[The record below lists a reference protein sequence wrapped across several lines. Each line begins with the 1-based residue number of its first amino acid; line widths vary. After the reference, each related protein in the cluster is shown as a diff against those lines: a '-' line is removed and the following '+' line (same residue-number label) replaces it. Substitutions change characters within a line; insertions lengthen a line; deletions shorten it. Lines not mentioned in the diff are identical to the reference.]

1 MQTGRLVGTKE
12 GPFAVLLHSFHEQ
25 VRNPERVEK
34 IAGPQFLF
42 AMVLFEFQKIKNI
55 GVPRFQINSERTFAL
70 ATALVYVPRRVVENP
85 KHGHNPVG
93 GAVRSLDVGT
103 GRP

>member
-1 MQTGRLVGTKE
+1 MQAGGLVGTKE

-34 IAGPQFLF
+34 IAGPQFLL

-55 GVPRFQINSERTFAL
+55 GVPRLQINGKRTFAL
-70 ATALVYVPRRVVENP
+70 AAPLVYIPCRIVENP

-93 GAVRSLDVGT
+93 GTVRSLDVGT